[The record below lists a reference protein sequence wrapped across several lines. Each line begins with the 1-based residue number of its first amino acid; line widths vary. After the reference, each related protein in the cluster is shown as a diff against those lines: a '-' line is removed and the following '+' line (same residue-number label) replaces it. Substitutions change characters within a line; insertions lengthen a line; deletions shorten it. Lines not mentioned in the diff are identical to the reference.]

1 MPVEAILL
9 EEAGMSEQLSD
20 LYAEKEKL
28 EANLG
33 TSNPDDIIAMIQSMS
48 DQLSALYAAQPA

>member
-1 MPVEAILL
+1 MTDEAILL